1 MWLSTIFVSLSIGNK
16 VNGKFLSM
24 YFEAKAFNRGTR
36 RFENLDNFQELQ
48 DFCAKYVELGFNKL
62 IVKAF
67 DCNGFK
73 SRTFYS
79 LDEYGQFIKFY
90 RNN

>member
-1 MWLSTIFVSLSIGNK
+1 
-16 VNGKFLSM
+16 M
-24 YFEAKAFNRGTR
+24 YFEAKAFNKGTR

-67 DCNGFK
+67 DCDGFR
-73 SRTFYS
+73 SRSFYT
-79 LDEYGQFIKFY
+79 LDSAGQFIKFHI
-90 RNN
+90 NN

>member
-1 MWLSTIFVSLSIGNK
+1 
-16 VNGKFLSM
+16 M
-24 YFEAKAFNRGTR
+24 YFEAKAFNKGTR

-67 DCNGFK
+67 DSNGFK
-73 SRTFYS
+73 SRTFYN
-79 LDEYGQFIKFY
+79 LDKDGQFINFY

>member
-1 MWLSTIFVSLSIGNK
+1 
-16 VNGKFLSM
+16 M
-24 YFEAKAFNRGTR
+24 YFEAKIFNKGTR
-36 RFENLDNFQELQ
+36 RFENLDNFNELQ
-48 DFCAKYVELGFNKL
+48 EFCAKYCALGFNKL

-67 DCNGFK
+67 DSNGFK

-79 LDEYGQFIKFY
+79 LDDSGQYIKFY

>member
-1 MWLSTIFVSLSIGNK
+1 
-16 VNGKFLSM
+16 M
-24 YFEAKAFNRGTR
+24 YFEVKAFNKGVR

-48 DFCAKYVELGFNKL
+48 DFCAKYSALGFNKL

-67 DCNGFK
+67 DSNGFI
-73 SRTFYS
+73 SRTFYR
-79 LDEYGQFIKFY
+79 LDEEGQFIKFH